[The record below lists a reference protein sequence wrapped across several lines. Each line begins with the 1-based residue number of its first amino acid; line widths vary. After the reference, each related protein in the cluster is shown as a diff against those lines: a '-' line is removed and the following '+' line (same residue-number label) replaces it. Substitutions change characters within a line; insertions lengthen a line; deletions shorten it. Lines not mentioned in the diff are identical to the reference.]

1 MSVTNK
7 QKIPDLPLAA
17 LRLGGSAL
25 IFALAF
31 GLIYLLSNFLEDN
44 RVTLPQDYEDA
55 DLTLEGKRLKGYA
68 LGAEGLIAD
77 WYWMKSLQYIG
88 DKIIKVDLA
97 NVNLEDLTSLN
108 PRLLYPYLDN
118 ATDLDPKF
126 MAAYSYGASILPA
139 IDPAKAVLLIEKGI
153 RSNPGE
159 WRLYHN
165 LGYIHWRLKDYEK
178 AGQIYRQGSEIE
190 GAAAFMKLMAA
201 SMQNQ
206 GGSRDTARSM
216 YDQMLA
222 GAQDEQTKVNA
233 GFRLKELNS
242 LDERDAIRAA
252 LKKANES
259 TGRCPQTWSEVL
271 PLLKPVKLP
280 AGNAFRIDKTNNPV
294 DPNGDPYIL
303 DRERCD
309 VSLDPKSR
317 FSR

>member
-1 MSVTNK
+1 MIRGSSKTISISAAIIIFGFVSV
-7 QKIPDLPLAA
+7 
-17 LRLGGSAL
+17 
-25 IFALAF
+25 FA
-31 GLIYLLSNFLEDN
+31 LSNFLEKN
-44 RVTLPQDYEDA
+44 RVTLPQAYEDA

-68 LGAEGLIAD
+68 LGTEGLLAD
-77 WYWMKSLQYIG
+77 WYWMKSLQYVG
-88 DKIIKVDLA
+88 DKIIRVDLA

-153 RSNPGE
+153 KNNPGE

-190 GAAAFMKLMAA
+190 GAAPFMKLMAA

-216 YDQMLA
+216 YNQMLNE
-222 GAQDEQTKVNA
+222 AQDEQTKSNA
-233 GFRLKELNS
+233 EFRLKELNS
-242 LDERDAIRAA
+242 LDERDAIRSA
-252 LKKANES
+252 LKKASES
-259 TGRCPQTWSEVL
+259 TGRCPQSWSDVL
-271 PLLKPVKLP
+271 PLLRSVKLP
-280 AGNAFRIDKTNNPV
+280 AGNEFRINKTNNLV